1 MLQNDFFSFTVPQIE
16 GNTIKTTLE
25 LNAAHKIFEGH
36 FPQHPIVPGVCMMQ
50 MVKEVVEN
58 VIGKE
63 TNLFIAHNI
72 KFLTII
78 DPRENKTVLL
88 DYKFSMRKA
97 IIKNDVCFDI
107 DYRSGSSSIY
117 FSIFHY

>member
-1 MLQNDFFSFTVPQIE
+1 MLQNDFFSFTAPQTE
-16 GNTIKTTLE
+16 GNTVKTTIE

-50 MVKEVVEN
+50 MVKEVMES

-63 TNLFIAHNI
+63 TNLSIAHNI

-78 DPRENKTVLL
+78 DPRENKTIQL
-88 DYKFSMRKA
+88 DYKFSIPEEGRIM
-97 IIKNDVCFDI
+97 I
-107 DYRSGSSSIY
+107 DAQLLNSHT
-117 FSIFHY
+117 IFFKFKGTFVF

>member
-1 MLQNDFFSFTVPQIE
+1 MLRNDFFSFSAPQIE
-16 GNTIKTTLE
+16 GNTVRTTLE

-63 TNLFIAHNI
+63 TNLSIAHNI
-72 KFLTII
+72 KFLTVI
-78 DPRENKTVLL
+78 DPRENKTIQL
-88 DYKFSMRKA
+88 DYKFTTAEEGKIS
-97 IIKNDVCFDI
+97 I
-107 DYRSGSSSIY
+107 DAQLLNSTTVFFKFKGT
-117 FSIFHY
+117 FSF

>member
-1 MLQNDFFSFTVPQIE
+1 MLQNDFFSFTAPQTE
-16 GNTIKTTLE
+16 GNTVKTTIE

-50 MVKEVVEN
+50 MVKEVMES

-63 TNLFIAHNI
+63 TNLSIAHNI

-78 DPRENKTVLL
+78 DPRENKTIQLNYNFTKAEEGKITIDAQLL
-88 DYKFSMRKA
+88 NSVTIFFKFK
-97 IIKNDVCFDI
+97 
-107 DYRSGSSSIY
+107 G
-117 FSIFHY
+117 IFVY

>member
-1 MLQNDFFSFTVPQIE
+1 MLQNDFFSFAAPQVD
-16 GNTIKTTLE
+16 GNTVKATLT
-25 LNAAHKIFEGH
+25 LNAAHKIFAGH

-63 TNLFIAHNI
+63 TNLSIAHNI

-78 DPRENKTVLL
+78 DPRENKTIQL
-88 DYKFSMRKA
+88 DYKFTIPEEGKIM
-97 IIKNDVCFDI
+97 I
-107 DYRSGSSSIY
+107 DAQLLNNPTVFFKFKGTFVEI
-117 FSIFHY
+117 

>member
-1 MLQNDFFSFTVPQIE
+1 MLQNDFFTFAAPQTE
-16 GNTIKTTLE
+16 GNTVKTTIE

-50 MVKEVVEN
+50 MVKEVMES

-63 TNLFIAHNI
+63 TNLSIAHNI

-78 DPRENKTVLL
+78 DPRENKTIQL
-88 DYKFSMRKA
+88 DYKFSIPEEGKIM
-97 IIKNDVCFDI
+97 I
-107 DYRSGSSSIY
+107 DAQLLNSPTVFFKFKGT
-117 FSIFHY
+117 FVEV